1 VKWVA
6 IALGVTMML
15 LVGVFAVLVVLAGR
29 SGGAAARLDERAIV
43 RVIAGRSSGTGF
55 FVKAPKGIDGVLVVT
70 AFHVVDSGEPA
81 IVERLVGTSG
91 KDSYL
96 EAFPET
102 EFLAFDADS
111 DIAVLHVKRLPA
123 SLVSTLEL
131 TTDVVKDAPVVSAG
145 FPASSIT
152 RRAGLI
158 KKEGKL
164 LEQAKLPVID
174 RAYGTLVRDNATP
187 GLLVSSDIEPGFSGG
202 PTCDDRGRVVGV
214 NMLKDLRH
222 RGQNGAVA
230 AESVKAL
237 IDRIRP
243 YTPPTAK
250 DVEALLKRIQDQFL
264 LLPVGDRGKVP
275 EHELVVPSELPQIR
289 QLIEELHGMEQE
301 KADHD
306 LGSGVKAS
314 SRALLGILL
323 ARLPGKSLET
333 YYASSTQDLVRKCE
347 DSARGVRRFLG
358 EIDDGA
364 PSDPKDCVRLAM
376 RPLAWDLAA
385 VTMEWGGAGREYTVT
400 NLEEVDPEAHV
411 FRASVRMS
419 DLSSLVP
426 VHVAVE
432 AGVLRLKLFDENGR
446 LYALEGSRS
455 AVGHDFEGKWAAKL
469 DRRPDPSIPGA
480 EVEAEEHVSV
490 SIAGTD
496 SVTITSQF
504 RATRRTTEKRA
515 LFACNRDSTVV
526 TAGVE
531 SLVGKLHNGVVTG
544 TSTRID
550 LSSDGC
556 AKCGL
561 CHPQSKIFVAKLQ
574 GGHLVLYATNG
585 AAPPEPLE
593 LTRE

>member
-6 IALGVTMML
+6 IGLGVLMML
-15 LVGVFAVLVVLAGR
+15 LVGVFAVLVVVGR
-29 SGGAAARLDERAIV
+29 GNAASRLDERAIV
-43 RVIAGRSSGTGF
+43 RVIAGHASGTGF

-70 AFHVVDSGEPA
+70 AYHVIDSGEPA
-81 IVERLVGTSG
+81 IVELLVSGSG

-102 EFLAFDADS
+102 EFIAFDPDS
-111 DIAVLHVKRLPA
+111 DIAILHVKRLPA
-123 SLVSTLEL
+123 NLVSTMEL
-131 TTDVVKDAPVVSAG
+131 TFDLVKDAPVVSAG
-145 FPASSIT
+145 FPASSLT

-202 PTCDDRGRVVGV
+202 PTCDERGRVIGV
-214 NMLKDLRH
+214 NMLKDLRY

-230 AESVKAL
+230 SVAVKAL
-237 IDRIRP
+237 LDKIQP

-250 DVEALLKRIQDQFL
+250 DVEELLKRIQDQYL

-275 EHELVVPSELPQIR
+275 EHELVVTSELPQLR
-289 QLIEELHGMEQE
+289 SLIAELHGMEE
-301 KADHD
+301 GTADHD
-306 LGSGVKAS
+306 LGNGVKAS

-333 YYASSTQDLVRKCE
+333 YYASSTQDLVHKCE
-347 DSARGVRRFLG
+347 DAARGVHRFLG
-358 EIDDGA
+358 DLDDSA
-364 PSDPKDCVRLAM
+364 PRDPRDCVRMAT
-376 RPLAWDLAA
+376 RPLAWDLTA
-385 VTMEWGGAGREYTVT
+385 VTMEWGGAPREYTVT
-400 NLEEVDPEAHV
+400 NLEEVDPDAKV

-419 DLSSLVP
+419 NLASLVP

-432 AGVLRLKLFDENGR
+432 AGVLRLKLFDETGR

-455 AVGHDFEGKWAAKL
+455 AVGRDFEGKWVAKQ
-469 DRRPDPSIPGA
+469 DRHPDPTIPGA
-480 EVEAEEHVSV
+480 ELDSEEHLSI

-496 SVTITSQF
+496 SVTVTSQF
-504 RATRRTTEKRA
+504 HTTRHTSEKHA
-515 LFACNRDSTVV
+515 LFACNRDSAVV
-526 TAGVE
+526 TSGVE
-531 SLVGKLHNGVVTG
+531 SMTGKLHNGVITG
-544 TSTRID
+544 SATRLD

-556 AKCGL
+556 PKCGL
-561 CHPQSKIFVAKLQ
+561 CRLPSKLFVAKLSA
-574 GGHLVLYATNG
+574 GRLVVYGTNG
-585 AAPPEPLE
+585 VTQPQPVEFI
-593 LTRE
+593 RE